1 MNRVFLIGRLTRD
14 PELRFTSGT
23 GNAVATFSLA
33 VDRNYV
39 SQSTGQREAD
49 FINIVCWRKLAEHVA
64 NNLSKGR
71 LVAVSGSIQT
81 RKYQAQ
87 DGSNRYVTE
96 VVADEVKFL
105 DWGNKEGGTYAPA
118 HRAATPKVETPQS
131 EGSSGL
137 FEPDNSDGFFPAD
150 DTEIPF

>member
-1 MNRVFLIGRLTRD
+1 MNKVLLIGRLTRD

-33 VDRNYV
+33 VERNYV
-39 SQSTGQREAD
+39 SQNTGQREAD
-49 FINIVCWRKLAEHVA
+49 FINIVCWKKLAENVA

-71 LVAVSGSIQT
+71 LVAVSGSIQS

-105 DWGNKEGGTYAPA
+105 DWGNKEGSNASA
-118 HRAATPKVETPQS
+118 HRASAPRTENPS
-131 EGSSGL
+131 GGSGL
-137 FEPDNSDGFFPAD
+137 YEPDTDNSDGFFPAD

>member
-1 MNRVFLIGRLTRD
+1 MNKVFLIGRLTRD
-14 PELRFTSGT
+14 PELRFTPGA

-39 SQSTGQREAD
+39 SQNGQREAD
-49 FINIVCWRKLAEHVA
+49 FINIVCWRKLAENVA

-71 LVAVSGSIQT
+71 LCAVSGSIQT

-96 VVADEVKFL
+96 IVAEEVKFL
-105 DWGNKEGGTYAPA
+105 DWGNKEGGSPQA
-118 HRAATPKVETPQS
+118 HRGDSFNREATPQ
-131 EGSSGL
+131 GGSGL
-137 FEPDNSDGFFPAD
+137 FEPDNSDGFFPTD